1 MHILV
6 RLHADLKCVS
16 GLNKL
21 IILSASYLELQSE
34 VLIRDDL
41 THLKKTCHMK
51 VARYQVAKSR
61 KALSVWVYK

>member
-41 THLKKTCHMK
+41 THLKKTSHMK